1 MKTIVRKLNAL
12 ALVRDTR
19 GANMVEYIAIL
30 GLVAIA
36 AITAFTSFGSAVTG
50 EVGKASTKVGT
61 LVK

>member
-1 MKTIVRKLNAL
+1 MKTTLSNLRSL

-36 AITAFTSFGSAVTG
+36 AITAFTTFGSAVQT
-50 EVGKASTKVGT
+50 EVTNASTKVQT

>member
-1 MKTIVRKLNAL
+1 MNFISRKLSAL

-36 AITAFTSFGSAVTG
+36 AITAFTTFGQAVQGEVTG
-50 EVGKASTKVGT
+50 ASAKVQG